1 METAEKA
8 SAEIVQKGSEEEGE
22 QVASVEAV
30 EAGAK
35 TEAKAEAETEVR
47 AAEREA
53 KREKKKHEHP
63 MRRVELDKV
72 VINIGVGESGEKL
85 KNAERIIEQITGQK
99 PVETLAK
106 RTIQPFGIKKGE
118 PIGCKVTLRK
128 EKAYE
133 FLRKV
138 FKIQN
143 RLYESQFDAFGNLSF
158 GIEEHTDLGIPYDPA
173 VGIFGMDVSVSLKR
187 PGFRIKERRIQRRKI
202 PKKQRITREEGIN
215 FFIREF
221 GVNVI
226 EE

>member
-8 SAEIVQKGSEEEGE
+8 AESVQKGSEEEGE

-47 AAEREA
+47 GAEREA

-63 MRRVELDKV
+63 MRRIELDKV

-118 PIGCKVTLRK
+118 PIAVSYTHLTLPT
-128 EKAYE
+128 
-133 FLRKV
+133 
-138 FKIQN
+138 N
-143 RLYESQFDAFGNLSF
+143 
-158 GIEEHTDLGIPYDPA
+158 
-173 VGIFGMDVSVSLKR
+173 
-187 PGFRIKERRIQRRKI
+187 
-202 PKKQRITREEGIN
+202 
-215 FFIREF
+215 
-221 GVNVI
+221 
-226 EE
+226 